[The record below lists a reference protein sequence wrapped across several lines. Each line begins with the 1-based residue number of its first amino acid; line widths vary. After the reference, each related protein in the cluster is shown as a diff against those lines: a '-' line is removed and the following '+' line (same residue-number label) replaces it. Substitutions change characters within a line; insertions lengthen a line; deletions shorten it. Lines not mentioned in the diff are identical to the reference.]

1 MRNKIA
7 GEQGTMNFVKSP
19 LNYTGNKFK
28 LLGKLAPLLGTDH
41 RVVDLFGGGGTVAAN
56 VGVVTHYNEYSPQIA
71 ELVKWLAMS
80 PNPEAEIDSLI
91 DEYGLSK
98 TNAEGFLSLRTKY
111 NAGESRTPASLF
123 TLIAHA
129 FNFQVRFNQ
138 SGGYNMPFGKDKSS
152 FNPRMRANL
161 AGFRENAT
169 RIKSFSST
177 DFANVPVSEG
187 DLLYCDPP
195 YLVSTASYNES
206 GGWTEKDEVRLLD
219 YLDELDLPW
228 ALSNVMEH
236 QGQSNSLLKKFGE
249 KYAVQHLD
257 MDYSNA
263 SYHKKDRT
271 SRSDEVIVTNF
282 TRAALTEAIAA

>member
-1 MRNKIA
+1 
-7 GEQGTMNFVKSP
+7 MNFVKSP

-28 LLGKLAPLLGTDH
+28 LLDKLAPLLGTDH

-71 ELVKWLAMS
+71 ELVKWLAIS
-80 PNPEAEIDSLI
+80 PDPEGSIDALIAE
-91 DEYGLSK
+91 YQLSK
-98 TNAEGFLSLRTKY
+98 TNAEGFLALRTRY
-111 NAGESRTPASLF
+111 NSGDRTPAILYA
-123 TLIAHA
+123 LIAHA

-138 SGGYNMPFGKDKSS
+138 SGGYNMPFGRDKST

-161 AGFRENAT
+161 AGFRENAK

-177 DFANVPVSEG
+177 DFSDVAVSEG

-195 YLVSTASYNES
+195 YLVTTASYNEA
-206 GGWTEKDEVRLLD
+206 GGWAEKDEMRLLE

-263 SYHKKDRT
+263 SYQKKDRT

-282 TRAALTEAIAA
+282 TRAALAEAIAA